1 MRASRTFIALAAFVV
16 AGGIGFMQRGA
27 SAGPATDP
35 GGKARCATRVKG
47 SLTGTAA
54 TDVELQA
61 NDPQASVDE
70 IVKSDAFIELFSRF
84 LNAEMN
90 PAPGMTSVEDST
102 YHLAKYVLKNDL
114 PYKDLFVGKF
124 DVSAPKDRPNEVTVA
139 PDPMG
144 LGYFRSRAWQVR
156 YAGNES
162 AGIKIVTAYRM
173 MQNLTGLK
181 LTAVQNA
188 DGVDISAAGRAAGV
202 CAKCH
207 YQDWSALDKV
217 ASILTVR
224 KGAGDMMTFE
234 PKTAAQIDVDGKMVT
249 DDASLVA
256 RLVESENFSFNVCR
270 MTFKFLYGRPENTCE
285 SKVFDT
291 CIEQFKSSGKIQRAV
306 AVVAKDPGFCQ

>member
-1 MRASRTFIALAAFVV
+1 MRTNRTFIAIAAFVL
-16 AGGIGFMQRGA
+16 AGGVGLMQRGA
-27 SAGPATDP
+27 SAGPASDP
-35 GGKARCATRVKG
+35 GGKARCATRVKA

-61 NDPQASVDE
+61 NDPQASVDA
-70 IVKSDAFIELFSRF
+70 ILKSDPFIELFSRF

-90 PAPGMTSVEDST
+90 PAPGMTSAEDAT
-102 YHLAKYVLKNDL
+102 YHLAKHVLKNDL

-124 DVSAPKDRPNEVTVA
+124 NVSAPKDQPNNVTVA
-139 PDPMG
+139 IDPMG

-162 AGIKIVTAYRM
+162 AGIKIVTAYRL

-188 DGVDISAAGRAAGV
+188 DGVDISATGRQAGV

-207 YQDWSALDKV
+207 YQGWSALDKV

-224 KGAGDMMTFE
+224 KGAGEMMTFE
-234 PKTAAQIDVDGKMVT
+234 PKTADKIDVDGKSVS
-249 DDASLVA
+249 DDETLVN
-256 RLVESENFSFNVCR
+256 RLLESEEFGFNVCR

-285 SKVFDT
+285 SKVFDSCMT
-291 CIEQFKSSGKIQRAV
+291 TFKATGKVQSAI

>member
-1 MRASRTFIALAAFVV
+1 MRTHRTFIALAAFVV

-35 GGKARCATRVKG
+35 GGKARCATRVKA

-54 TDVELQA
+54 TDAELQA

-70 IVKSDAFIELFSRF
+70 VLKSDAFIELFSRY

-90 PAPGMTSVEDST
+90 PAPGMTSEQDST
-102 YHLAKYVLKNDL
+102 YHLAKYVLKADL
-114 PYKDLFVGKF
+114 PYKDLFVGKYN
-124 DVSAPKDRPNEVTVA
+124 VSAPKDKPNEVTVA

-156 YAGNES
+156 YAGNEA
-162 AGIKIVTAYRM
+162 AGIKIVSAYRI

-188 DGVDISAAGRAAGV
+188 DGVDISAAGRAGGV
-202 CAKCH
+202 CRKCH
-207 YQDWSALDKV
+207 YEDWSALDNV

-234 PKTAAQIDVDGKMVT
+234 PKKADKIDMDGKAVT
-249 DDASLVA
+249 DDESLVN
-256 RLVESENFSFNVCR
+256 RLPNDLQVSLRSSREHLR
-270 MTFKFLYGRPENTCE
+270 
-285 SKVFDT
+285 
-291 CIEQFKSSGKIQRAV
+291 IEGI
-306 AVVAKDPGFCQ
+306 